1 MISQRLHTLHKI
13 RRYLTANFAVVI
25 CLLLAGS
32 LVLSG
37 CQSSESREK
46 SADDLPVKDFVF
58 EKHDNFEQAHASTI
72 AKIEDEGFIVAWFG
86 GTEEKHDDVGIW
98 VSRGYPG
105 HWSEPRELVKVR
117 EDPHWNPVL
126 FKTPG
131 GEIILYFKVG
141 KEIPEW
147 ETWVTISSDG
157 GDTWSKARELVPGD
171 KGGRGP
177 VKNKPIVLSNG
188 DWVAPASHE
197 GERWQVFVDRSDD
210 GGESWTASDYIPM
223 DTTEFKGK
231 GAIQPTLWESQPSH
245 VHMLVRTSDGV
256 IGRSDSDDY
265 GKTWSQL
272 YETSL
277 PNPNSGIDL
286 VKLPDGTLVLAYNP
300 DDKNWGDRA
309 PLTLAV
315 SEDNGKT
322 WPYQLDIETG
332 DPEDEF
338 SYPSV
343 ISWGETVAVVYTWQ
357 RQKVAFWSGTADQ
370 IKKLSAE
377 NN

>member
-1 MISQRLHTLHKI
+1 MIYPLLTTNRLFFNI
-13 RRYLTANFAVVI
+13 SR
-25 CLLLAGS
+25 
-32 LVLSG
+32 LVLCCMWMAGALLFAG
-37 CQSSESREK
+37 CQSSESRQE
-46 SADDLPVKDFVF
+46 STGDLPVKDFVF
-58 EKHDNFEQAHASTI
+58 EKSKGFDQAHASTI
-72 AKIEDEGFIVAWFG
+72 ANLNEEEFVVAWFG

-98 VSRGYPG
+98 ISRGHPG
-105 HWSEPRELVKVR
+105 NWSTPRELVKVR

-126 FKTPG
+126 FRTPG

-147 ETWVTISSDG
+147 ETWYTVSSDG

-188 DWVAPASHE
+188 DWLAPASHE
-197 GERWQVFVDRSDD
+197 GDRWRVFVDRSSDS
-210 GGESWTASDYIPM
+210 GESWTAGDYIPI
-223 DTTEFKGK
+223 DTSEFRGK
-231 GAIQPTLWESQPSH
+231 GAIQPTLWESQPGH
-245 VHMLVRTSDGV
+245 VHMLVRTSAGV
-256 IGRSDSDDY
+256 IGRSDSEDY
-265 GKTWSQL
+265 GKSWSPL

-286 VKLPDGTLVLAYNP
+286 AKLPDGTLVLAYNP
-300 DDKNWGDRA
+300 DDENWGDRA

-315 SEDNGKT
+315 SEDNGES
-322 WPYQLDIETG
+322 WPYKLDIETG

-343 ISWGETVAVVYTWQ
+343 ISRGDTVAVVYTWQ
-357 RQKVAFWSGTADQ
+357 RRRVAFWSGTTEQ
-370 IKKLSAE
+370 IKAQTADD
-377 NN
+377 NQ